1 MNGSSGVH
9 AFSSIS
15 NKIGKVGKSTL
26 TPSSL
31 VLFSSP
37 RQNELDERK
46 LTQFTY
52 DKSDNSLSPESSRVL
67 PRTRKVAS
75 IQKYARL
82 PVWPVWNGVII
93 FFLSKLGIP
102 NTTITKLEDIFG
114 GRVCPNFF
122 NDQDPATAM
131 STSPFIMLVHHM
143 HSFTSIA
150 CSHHSIHSGGFNEK

>member
-15 NKIGKVGKSTL
+15 NKIGKVGRSTL

-52 DKSDNSLSPESSRVL
+52 DKSDNSLSPESSHVV

-82 PVWPVWNGVII
+82 PVWPVWMEWCDYLFPFQARYSQHHHYEVGRY
-93 FFLSKLGIP
+93 FRWASMSQFLQRPGSCDCYVHL
-102 NTTITKLEDIFG
+102 TIY
-114 GRVCPNFF
+114 
-122 NDQDPATAM
+122 
-131 STSPFIMLVHHM
+131 H
-143 HSFTSIA
+143 A
-150 CSHHSIHSGGFNEK
+150 CSSHAFIHIIRSTQVVSTKSNPT